1 MADNIDDSFW
11 TDNGVSSQSDLNDDS
26 ITPASWETKRKLGGA
41 LTTFL
46 VLEIITAGSGTFN
59 FISQTIQVIFD
70 FSMLRGIAF
79 IFGIVSAIVSFKSAH
94 GILKYRKSGITFGWI
109 SVAISWFSLIV
120 GGIFALYIYSTW
132 GTSDSPISLPDDFDA
147 SDFKGFILFLAIAAI
162 FWWFAWALAKT
173 ISLSSRSARNTVDK
187 HFK

>member
-109 SVAISWFSLIV
+109 SVAISWF
-120 GGIFALYIYSTW
+120 
-132 GTSDSPISLPDDFDA
+132 P
-147 SDFKGFILFLAIAAI
+147 
-162 FWWFAWALAKT
+162 
-173 ISLSSRSARNTVDK
+173 
-187 HFK
+187 